1 MKKDS
6 FEEVSRKQRF
16 SLRKLN
22 IGVASVLL
30 GITIFGVNLSK
41 NDKLVH
47 ADTVEAQNSSN
58 TNDKTADV
66 INNTTTET
74 SKNTTA

>member
-22 IGVASVLL
+22 IGVAS
-30 GITIFGVNLSK
+30 
-41 NDKLVH
+41 
-47 ADTVEAQNSSN
+47 
-58 TNDKTADV
+58 
-66 INNTTTET
+66 
-74 SKNTTA
+74 